1 MMKFLFPSA
10 VTRGRASDRGP
21 RPEAIRSWRWVFLS
35 AMLLAAATFG
45 ALYVGAVQAQ
55 ASAVS
60 FCNGNSNTDSYGFSL
75 DENTESN
82 TLVGTVAACEPHGES
97 LTYSFGGTDVAKF
110 NKVFDLN
117 ASTGEIT
124 VKSGASPNYEA
135 YNSYSLTVTVTDAE
149 DSSEATVPMSITVRN
164 VDEPGI
170 VTLSTSSPQEGVQL
184 RASLY
189 DPDGLLGGVFRSMW
203 SRANVATG
211 PFFLT
216 RDEFERNNRK
226 LYFTP
231 NVDNRYKYL
240 KFTIYY
246 LDQTCPDVYSHRY
259 VDRRGQPCLKKAEVV
274 SENLVAN
281 VDGLIIQRQTI
292 NTPATGNVR
301 IISYNVR
308 ITSYGAMRFGRSLHG
323 DVFNVQDEDG
333 TQSLYG
339 HLTKLSWQ
347 WFRIDPRTLAEEGV
361 RNPEYP
367 TWNWTYVVQ
376 DADRGKGIQARV
388 SFLDDR
394 GNTETLRSELQLIP
408 APPNNAATGSPVI
421 TGTAQVGETLTAD
434 TDDIQDT
441 DGIVTSTLNYQWFA
455 NDGTENTAKES
466 ATSSTYTLV
475 TDDEGK
481 TITVQVVF
489 NDEFGYTEA
498 LTSAPTAS
506 VAPRDTPS
514 QRSQRQNGPGITGTA
529 PTIKGS
535 PALSDSGSDYEW
547 TPDETVQV
555 TLTFSEE
562 VNVDTTDGRPSIG
575 IQLGATLDRN
585 ASYTSGSGTTK
596 LVFIYTLADD
606 DGRHSSMFVHGDSL
620 TLNDGTITSASSGR
634 DAALGHT
641 GAARASLAVAAIPNS
656 AATGAPTISGTAQV
670 GQMLT
675 ASTSGIS
682 DSNGL
687 ANAIFTY
694 QWIANDGTEDT
705 DIQDATGSA
714 YTVGAD
720 DEGKTIKVRVSFT
733 DDGGNQE
740 TRTSD
745 VTVAVA
751 AIPNSAA
758 TGAPTISGTAQVGQ
772 MLTASTSGISD
783 SNGLANAIF
792 TYQWIAN
799 DGTEDTD
806 IQDATGSA
814 YTVGADDEG
823 KTIKVRVSFTDD
835 GGNQETRTSDVT
847 VAVAAIPN
855 SAATGAPTISGT
867 AQVGQMLT
875 ASTSGISDSN
885 GLANAIFTY
894 QWIANDGTED
904 TDIQDATGSAY
915 TVGADDEGKTI
926 KVRVSFTDDGGNQ
939 ETRTSDVTVAV
950 AAIPNS
956 AATGA
961 PTISG
966 TAQVGQMLTASTSGI
981 SDSNGL
987 ANAIFTY
994 QWIANDGTEDTDIQ
1008 DATGSTYTVGADD
1021 EGKTIKV
1028 RVSFTDDGGNQE
1040 TRTSEVIVAVAS
1052 APTPLTAAIHDAPES
1067 HDGQDAFKFELR
1079 FSEELGTG
1087 FSYKTLRDHA
1097 FTVTGGTVVG
1107 ARRLDSDSDTPNIRW
1122 EISVSP
1128 DSSADVTVELPAT
1141 EDCDAQG
1148 AICTADG
1155 TMLSSP
1161 LKFTGKGPPLT
1172 ASFESVPT
1180 SHNGSDNFKFRITFS
1195 EELETNFSY
1204 KTLRD
1209 HAFTVEGGTVAGARR
1224 LVSGSN
1230 IRWEVTVEPD
1240 SNGDVTITLPATTD
1254 CDAQGAICA
1263 DGDKEL
1269 SSRLE
1274 RTVSGPGQ

>member
-1 MMKFLFPSA
+1 MKFLFPSA
-10 VTRGRASDRGP
+10 VVRRRASDRGP

-45 ALYVGAVQAQ
+45 ALYAGAVQAQ

-82 TLVGTVAACEPHGES
+82 TLVGTVAACEPHGDS
-97 LTYSFGGTDVAKF
+97 LTYSVGGIDVAKF

-170 VTLSTSSPQEGVQL
+170 VTLSTSYPQEGVQV

-231 NVDNRYKYL
+231 NVDNRYRYL

-246 LDQTCPDVYSHRY
+246 LDQTCPDVYSHSY
-259 VDRRGQPCLKKAEVV
+259 VDRHGQPCLKKAEVV

-281 VDGLIIQRQTI
+281 ADGLIIQQQST
-292 NTPATGNVR
+292 NAPATGNVR
-301 IISYNVR
+301 I
-308 ITSYGAMRFGRSLHG
+308 TTYGEMRVGRSLHG
-323 DVFNVQDEDG
+323 DVLNVQDEDG
-333 TQSLYG
+333 TQSLRG
-339 HLTKLSWQ
+339 HLTKFSWQ
-347 WFRIDPRTLAEEGV
+347 WFSIDPRTLAEERV
-361 RNPEYP
+361 RHPEYP

-394 GNTETLRSELQLIP
+394 GTTETLRSEIQLIP
-408 APPNNAATGSPVI
+408 APPDNAATGSPVI

-441 DGIVTSTLNYQWFA
+441 DGIVTSTLIYQWFA
-455 NDGTENTAKES
+455 NDGTENTANES
-466 ATSSTYTLV
+466 ATNSTYTLV

-481 TITVQVVF
+481 TITVQVAF
-489 NDEFGYTEA
+489 SDEFGYTEA

-514 QRSQRQNGPGITGTA
+514 QRSQQQNGPGITGTT
-529 PTIKGS
+529 PTIEGS
-535 PALSDSGSDYEW
+535 PALSEAGSDGEW
-547 TPDETVQV
+547 TPGEAVQV

-562 VNVDTTDGRPSIG
+562 VNVDTTDGTPSIG
-575 IQLGATLDRN
+575 IELAGTLERS
-585 ASYTSGSGTTK
+585 ASYASGSGTTE
-596 LVFIYTLADD
+596 LVFSYTLADD
-606 DGRHSSMFVHGDSL
+606 DGSHSSMLVPGDSL
-620 TLNDGTITSASSGR
+620 TLNGGTITSASSGG
-634 DAALGHT
+634 DAALGHN
-641 GAARASLAVAAIPNS
+641 GAARASFVAAAIPNS
-656 AATGAPTISGTAQV
+656 PATGAPTISGTAQV
-670 GQMLT
+670 GQTLT
-675 ASTSGIS
+675 ASTSDIS
-682 DSNGL
+682 DSDGL
-687 ANAIFTY
+687 ADAIFTY

-705 DIQDATGSA
+705 DIQNATGSTYILA
-714 YTVGAD
+714 TA

-740 TRTSD
+740 TRTSA

-772 MLTASTSGISD
+772 MLTASTSNISD
-783 SNGLANAIF
+783 SDGLANAIF

-799 DGTEDTD
+799 DGTKDTD
-806 IQDATGSA
+806 IQDATGSTYILA
-814 YTVGADDEG
+814 AADEG

-835 GGNQETRTSDVT
+835 GGNQETRTSAVT

-867 AQVGQMLT
+867 AQVGQALT

-885 GLANAIFTY
+885 GLANATFTY
-894 QWIANDGTED
+894 QWLADD
-904 TDIQDATGSAY
+904 TDITDATGSTY
-915 TVGADDEGKTI
+915 TLAAADEGKTI
-926 KVRVSFTDDGGNQ
+926 KVRLSFTDDSGHQ
-939 ETRTSDVTVAV
+939 ETLT
-950 AAIPNS
+950 S
-956 AATGA
+956 AAT
-961 PTISG
+961 
-966 TAQVGQMLTASTSGI
+966 
-981 SDSNGL
+981 
-987 ANAIFTY
+987 
-994 QWIANDGTEDTDIQ
+994 
-1008 DATGSTYTVGADD
+1008 
-1021 EGKTIKV
+1021 
-1028 RVSFTDDGGNQE
+1028 
-1040 TRTSEVIVAVAS
+1040 VAVAS
-1052 APTPLTAAIHDAPES
+1052 APTTLTAATHDAPGS
-1067 HDGQDAFKFELR
+1067 HNGQEKFTFELR

-1097 FTVTGGTVVG
+1097 FTVTEVVG
-1107 ARRLDSDSDTPNIRW
+1107 ARRLERRGGRGPAAATATPNIRW
-1122 EISVSP
+1122 EISVTP
-1128 DSSADVTVELPAT
+1128 DSTADVTVELPVT
-1141 EDCDAQG
+1141 TDCEAQG
-1148 AICTADG
+1148 AICTEDG
-1155 TMLSSP
+1155 TMLSNP
-1161 LKFTGKGPPLT
+1161 LKFTVKGPPMT

-1180 SHNGSDNFKFRITFS
+1180 SHNGSDNFKFRIAFS
-1195 EELETNFSY
+1195 EELETGFSY

-1209 HAFTVEGGTVAGARR
+1209 DHVFTVEGGTVVGARR

-1230 IRWEVTVEPD
+1230 IGWEITVDPA
-1240 SNGDVTITLPATTD
+1240 SNGDVTITLPVTTD

-1263 DGDKEL
+1263 DGDKKL
-1269 SSRLE
+1269 SNRLE